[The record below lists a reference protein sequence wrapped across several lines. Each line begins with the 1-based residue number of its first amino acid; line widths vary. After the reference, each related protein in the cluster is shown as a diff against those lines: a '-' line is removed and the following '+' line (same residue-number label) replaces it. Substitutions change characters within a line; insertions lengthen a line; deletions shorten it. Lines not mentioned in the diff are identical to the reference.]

1 MRLSAVFHVIR
12 RCSCKGDAERN
23 NAGEEMS
30 ALLSLHNGTD
40 GIERRGR
47 SVAQAQNTAS
57 SAPGETGRKD
67 YDYTTDKHFLME
79 EELGENCYFR

>member
-1 MRLSAVFHVIR
+1 MRVR
-12 RCSCKGDAERN
+12 RC
-23 NAGEEMS
+23 
-30 ALLSLHNGTD
+30 LHCSRYTVELM
-40 GIERRGR
+40 GIEGRGR

-67 YDYTTDKHFLME
+67 YDYTTDKHFLIE